1 MSSDVTSQHVADS
14 DTIEPDTI
22 TNVKQTSSG
31 FVIRQYVVLSTD
43 VLQPWVIRSYYKDVV
58 PVVARCFA
66 RTPPAD
72 GVGATS
78 ERPACTELVER
89 CAPSQLS

>member
-31 FVIRQYVVLSTD
+31 FVIRQYVVLST
-43 VLQPWVIRSYYKDVV
+43 VLS
-58 PVVARCFA
+58 
-66 RTPPAD
+66 
-72 GVGATS
+72 TS
-78 ERPACTELVER
+78 EYRIRESNDVITGFDDVRAWR
-89 CAPSQLS
+89 RRS

>member
-31 FVIRQYVVLSTD
+31 FVIRQYVVLST
-43 VLQPWVIRSYYKDVV
+43 VLS
-58 PVVARCFA
+58 
-66 RTPPAD
+66 
-72 GVGATS
+72 TS
-78 ERPACTELVER
+78 EYSRE
-89 CAPSQLS
+89 